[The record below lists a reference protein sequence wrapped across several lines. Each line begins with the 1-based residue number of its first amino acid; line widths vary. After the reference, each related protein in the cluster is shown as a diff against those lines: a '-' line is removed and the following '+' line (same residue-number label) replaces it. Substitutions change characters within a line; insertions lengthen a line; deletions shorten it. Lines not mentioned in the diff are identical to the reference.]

1 MAENKILT
9 QEDDCLEQLEN
20 FLKDRVVEAMRN
32 GDLSSSVHGAFSIDD
47 LEKQDPGAIGLGKV
61 LFGVVYVGCNAAEA
75 KEPKL
80 SDGGNGAQF
89 TAFHFKIIV
98 GGRVDTLCKQRQTHG
113 RILTRLRKEI
123 ALTHVQYGRRPEMTR
138 PWVFVNERPEI
149 AESTE
154 EMLYYSQTWSI
165 SLPLVSK

>member
-1 MAENKILT
+1 MATDILT
-9 QEDDCLEQLEN
+9 QQDDCLEQLEN
-20 FLKDRVVEAMRN
+20 FLKDRIIEAMRN
-32 GDLSSSVHGAFSIDD
+32 GNMSGVVHGAFSIDD
-47 LEKQDPGAIGLGKV
+47 LEKQDPSAIALGKV
-61 LFGVVYVGCNAAEA
+61 LFGVVYVGCSAAEA
-75 KEPKL
+75 NPPKL

-89 TAFHFKIIV
+89 TAFQFKVVV
-98 GGRVDTLCKQRQTHG
+98 GGRVDAMCKQRLMHG

-123 ALTHVQYGRRPEMTR
+123 TLTHVQYGRRLEMTR
-138 PWVFVNERPEI
+138 PWVFIAERPEI